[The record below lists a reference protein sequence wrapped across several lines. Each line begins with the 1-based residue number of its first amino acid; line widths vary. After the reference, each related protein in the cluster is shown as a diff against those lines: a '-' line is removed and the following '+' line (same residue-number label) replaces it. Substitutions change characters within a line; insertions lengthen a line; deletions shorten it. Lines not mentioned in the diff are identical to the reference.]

1 MPSTKKKIIEREI
14 IDDDESLDGEEI
26 VPMENNEEVEE
37 TPKTAKPKTVKKS
50 QTDINKTNRIKKA
63 NEIRLQRVEEKRLE
77 EAIKNRVQEK
87 LKVEDEKKML
97 EQKFNMKVR
106 EEVEKILSAK
116 QKPSANSDKSKDLT
130 EENITKSK
138 SVKAKK
144 PITKQPLK
152 EEYPTQEPNDDLE
165 PYKLYRN
172 LFM

>member
-1 MPSTKKKIIEREI
+1 MPPTKKKIIEREI

-37 TPKTAKPKTVKKS
+37 PPKTVKPKTIKKS

-116 QKPSANSDKSKDLT
+116 QKPI
-130 EENITKSK
+130 EENINIETKPTKSK
-138 SVKAKK
+138 TVKTKK
-144 PITKQPLK
+144 SITQQPLK
-152 EEYPTQEPNDDLE
+152 QEYPTQEPADDLE

>member
-1 MPSTKKKIIEREI
+1 MPPTKKKIIEREI

-26 VPMENNEEVEE
+26 VPMENDEEP
-37 TPKTAKPKTVKKS
+37 PKTAKPKTVKKS

-87 LKVEDEKKML
+87 LKVEDEKKIL

-106 EEVEKILSAK
+106 EEVEKILSSK
-116 QKPSANSDKSKDLT
+116 QKPI
-130 EENITKSK
+130 EENINIETKPTKSK

-144 PITKQPLK
+144 PITEQPLK
-152 EEYPTQEPNDDLE
+152 QEYPTQEPNDDLE